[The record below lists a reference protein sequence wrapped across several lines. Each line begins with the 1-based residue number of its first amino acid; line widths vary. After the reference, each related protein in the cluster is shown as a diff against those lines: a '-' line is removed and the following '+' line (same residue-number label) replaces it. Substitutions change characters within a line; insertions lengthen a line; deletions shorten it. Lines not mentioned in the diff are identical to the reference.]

1 MIDNKIKTRFMNA
14 FYIKQ
19 PPFDKKKN
27 GGSEINAT
35 APD

>member
-19 PPFDKKKN
+19 PPFDKKN